1 MSIFSV
7 QWKLLRTS
15 IDLPWPSSTVP
26 NEIFLRP
33 RSHATYKYCK
43 IPGFIIIVPFKTD
56 IHWGNP
62 SFCFTHLHFF
72 TTEISIFDANIIYEP
87 THTQNPH
94 FGWLNPHFS
103 CFNPNFSWA
112 SLRPPAGWTD
122 RKSTRLNASHVKRSR
137 MPSSALK
144 KKSSQGVRYT
154 LGYLSQQ
161 SKNIQPNFPECF
173 TSCQFG

>member
-94 FGWLNPHFS
+94 FGWLNHHFS
-103 CFNPNFSWA
+103 CFNPNFSWV

-122 RKSTRLNASHVKRSR
+122 STSSCRSAASFCKTCQVRQVWGYKFYGKFGEKMMNWMWVK
-137 MPSSALK
+137 M
-144 KKSSQGVRYT
+144 
-154 LGYLSQQ
+154 
-161 SKNIQPNFPECF
+161 EDH
-173 TSCQFG
+173 